1 MLLMY
6 RPNLLRNA
14 APATASLWHAAQE
27 CRRQGLK
34 ELEAE
39 SCDRKVLSDSSAAC
53 RQAHMAALQLR
64 VSQKMLL
71 WDCVLATG
79 KREPR
84 V

>member
-6 RPNLLRNA
+6 RPNSLRNA

-27 CRRQGLK
+27 CRWQGLK
-34 ELEAE
+34 ELEA
-39 SCDRKVLSDSSAAC
+39 SCDRKVIPDSSAAC